1 MSNFKRLEGVLKMKN
16 KINELIQQYNTTLE
30 RKQGLL
36 QPLIDKKNND
46 DWIESKWNIID
57 QEKYSK
63 LKSETEMLK
72 RHIEDLRWVIE

>member
-1 MSNFKRLEGVLKMKN
+1 MKN